1 VFVGRDGV
9 GTAVAKES
17 FLMFYDGAEI

>member
-1 VFVGRDGV
+1 MVF

-17 FLMFYDGAEI
+17 CSH